1 MQSYGFVV
9 PLAKAAPRIC
19 TKIKGRG
26 HAPRL
31 VAAAMQHVKPA
42 ASECLAQ
49 APKSYTKVTQKL
61 QKLRKSY
68 AKVAK
73 QAATMIQHLA
83 QCKMSCQPATQ
94 MYNLGM

>member
-1 MQSYGFVV
+1 MQSCGFVV
-9 PLAKAAPRIC
+9 PLAKAAPRFC

-49 APKSYTKVTQKL
+49 APKSYTKVTQR
-61 QKLRKSY
+61 LRKSY

>member
-1 MQSYGFVV
+1 MNAKLRLCCPIGQSG
-9 PLAKAAPRIC
+9 PTISHTNQGTRPC
-19 TKIKGRG
+19 TTPGCC
-26 HAPRL
+26 
-31 VAAAMQHVKPA
+31 AAMQHVKPS
-42 ASECLAQ
+42 ASESLAQ

-61 QKLRKSY
+61 RENC